1 MINFKLIKKTF
12 FLLLFTAVTFYTYV
26 LINSFKNSPDIK
38 DIGTINISDIT
49 FSQPIK
55 QPDTLVSNNEEVNFE
70 YKLIGIRAGNNNSSV
85 ILKKGN
91 KEYLVLLGESLNNN
105 FELIEVQPNSA
116 VFRNGQKIY
125 RIDKEESDKWSLLI
139 NCF

>member
-55 QPDTLVSNNEEVNFE
+55 RPDTLVSNNEEDNFE

-125 RIDKEESDKWSLLI
+125 RIDKEESDK
-139 NCF
+139 

>member
-125 RIDKEESDKWSLLI
+125 RIDKEESDK
-139 NCF
+139 

>member
-55 QPDTLVSNNEEVNFE
+55 RPDTLVSNNEEVNFE

-125 RIDKEESDKWSLLI
+125 RIDKEESDK
-139 NCF
+139 

>member
-55 QPDTLVSNNEEVNFE
+55 RPDTLVSTM
-70 YKLIGIRAGNNNSSV
+70 KKI
-85 ILKKGN
+85 ILN
-91 KEYLVLLGESLNNN
+91 
-105 FELIEVQPNSA
+105 
-116 VFRNGQKIY
+116 
-125 RIDKEESDKWSLLI
+125 I
-139 NCF
+139 N

>member
-1 MINFKLIKKTF
+1 MINFNLIKKTF

-125 RIDKEESDKWSLLI
+125 RIDKEESDK
-139 NCF
+139 

>member
-1 MINFKLIKKTF
+1 MIKFKLIKKTF

-55 QPDTLVSNNEEVNFE
+55 RPDTLVSNNEEVNFE

-125 RIDKEESDKWSLLI
+125 RIDKEESDK
-139 NCF
+139 

>member
-12 FLLLFTAVTFYTYV
+12 FLLLFTAVTFYIYV

-55 QPDTLVSNNEEVNFE
+55 RPDTLVSNNEEVNFE

-125 RIDKEESDKWSLLI
+125 RIDKEESDK
-139 NCF
+139 

>member
-1 MINFKLIKKTF
+1 MINFNLIKKTF

-55 QPDTLVSNNEEVNFE
+55 RPDTLVSNNEEVNFE

-125 RIDKEESDKWSLLI
+125 RIDKEESDK
-139 NCF
+139 

>member
-1 MINFKLIKKTF
+1 
-12 FLLLFTAVTFYTYV
+12 LLFTAVTFYTYV

-55 QPDTLVSNNEEVNFE
+55 RPDTLVSNNEEVNFE

-125 RIDKEESDKWSLLI
+125 RIDKEESDK
-139 NCF
+139 

>member
-55 QPDTLVSNNEEVNFE
+55 RPDTLVSNNEEVNFE

-105 FELIEVQPNSA
+105 FELIEVQPYSA

-125 RIDKEESDKWSLLI
+125 RIDKEESDK
-139 NCF
+139 

>member
-125 RIDKEESDKWSLLI
+125 SIDKEESDK
-139 NCF
+139 